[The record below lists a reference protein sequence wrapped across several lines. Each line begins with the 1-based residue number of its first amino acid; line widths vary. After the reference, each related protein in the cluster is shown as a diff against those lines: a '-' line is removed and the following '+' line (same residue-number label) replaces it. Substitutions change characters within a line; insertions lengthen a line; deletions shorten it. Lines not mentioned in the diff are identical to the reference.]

1 MDKPAEGEGKSV
13 LIFSWSPRLHEHLSM
28 YFQNAQ
34 QQSEDA
40 RAALSNSISH
50 GLIRFYAAP
59 KELELVRRIYKKK
72 GFTNIVI
79 QVLCTA

>member
-13 LIFSWSPRLHEHLSM
+13 LIFSWSPRLHDHLSM
-28 YFQNAQ
+28 YFQQ
-34 QQSEDA
+34 QAEDA